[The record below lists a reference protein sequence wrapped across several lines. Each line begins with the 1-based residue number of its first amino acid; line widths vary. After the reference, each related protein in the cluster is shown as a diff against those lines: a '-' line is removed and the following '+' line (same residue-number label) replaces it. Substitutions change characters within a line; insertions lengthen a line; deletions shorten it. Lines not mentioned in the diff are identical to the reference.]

1 MNKRGPSPYNCYTK
15 DTTIRNEIREQH
27 PEWSVSQI
35 MSEIATRWKALS
47 NDDRQKYVDQ
57 SNKEKIS
64 SINNIT
70 HTTITKAKR
79 SRTPYMF
86 YLYDPSIRDPVKL
99 DNPEFKPS
107 DITSFIAKQWN
118 TLSLEARQPWIDKSL
133 KERQEL
139 ADNPIMV
146 SVTKKK
152 KGENDIISK
161 RIDYLFTK
169 IEDLS
174 SQIAEIKSI
183 LAQKTTQTS
192 EQVELSS

>member
-1 MNKRGPSPYNCYTK
+1 
-15 DTTIRNEIREQH
+15 
-27 PEWSVSQI
+27 
-35 MSEIATRWKALS
+35 
-47 NDDRQKYVDQ
+47 
-57 SNKEKIS
+57 
-64 SINNIT
+64 
-70 HTTITKAKR
+70 
-79 SRTPYMF
+79 MF

-118 TLSLEARQPWIDKSL
+118 TLSLQAKQPWIDKSL

-139 ADNPIMV
+139 TDNPIMV

-174 SQIAEIKSI
+174 SQIAEIKYI
-183 LAQKTTQTS
+183 LAQKTTQSS